1 MGDFLWGISALI
13 FNKKLTLLSFLLN
26 FGSVYYGSR
35 PYFLDLRICQI
46 LLRLQK
52 LILCLLVVTLYYF
65 HKHIYPPKVK
75 WLILAKVIYK
85 LVNIYK
91 TNS

>member
-26 FGSVYYGSR
+26 FGSVYYSFI

-46 LLRLQK
+46 LLRLQS
-52 LILCLLVVTLYYF
+52 LALC
-65 HKHIYPPKVK
+65 
-75 WLILAKVIYK
+75 
-85 LVNIYK
+85 
-91 TNS
+91 